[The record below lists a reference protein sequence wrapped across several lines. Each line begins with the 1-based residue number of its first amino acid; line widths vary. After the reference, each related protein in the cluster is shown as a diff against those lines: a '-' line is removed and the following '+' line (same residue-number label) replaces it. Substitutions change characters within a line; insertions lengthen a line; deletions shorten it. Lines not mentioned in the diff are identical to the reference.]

1 MWYNM
6 SRVMAT
12 DLEGQPAPPQEHSTM
27 SGFLSMAIA
36 AARRSVALHVMRSM
50 SHRAR
55 CTLAGTLIA
64 AASVFVGL
72 PAHAQVL
79 SFEPPGFAG
88 SAGGTPLA
96 GQNGWAT
103 VPGAAVPFNVY
114 TYAGH
119 AFGFSANPVGAAQ
132 CIAGRAAGNNAS
144 AQLAINFAGGSL
156 WRITFD
162 IAVKFDGTLPAG
174 GNPGSF
180 SLQPTAT
187 SQSFRTLNRWTDAA
201 TADTW
206 IAGYNIFDSAGT
218 LINSAEAGPEWTDLL
233 PNRWYRQST
242 LIDFNTN
249 RVVEVSIIDLHS
261 GDTATVLPVE
271 WYLEGGAAP
280 GLPRPTAIRCNING
294 AGNTVA
300 WDNIR
305 IEQVSLHSGLV
316 HRAHGGAVL
325 SRTPSGALRIDNIG
339 SSGQDGVEVALP
351 DTPEYGMEFDLDPA
365 MPVGTTIRSTSR
377 GTRAGELEVSPG
389 SLILRRIA
397 SGFSAEAD
405 FGPSGSPQFTVV
417 IRNRGTEVLRR
428 DGLTGPA
435 VELSTTSG
443 GSAKMSCSCTW
454 WRAKWKWIIDDRPNP
469 NPPVEFRVAGQNV
482 EGDEIE
488 FLPTTSVAGFER
500 MYFADTFISMPAT
513 GPAVVDRQWV
523 RSRGIPIEGGE
534 DTLIQTELVQL
545 SLTSVSPIPIP
556 TVDVTPLGAEGL
568 ANTMDLDPSMPAGA
582 RIEGA
587 NFFRDGATVH
597 DAGTFGVERTASG
610 LAIDADFAP
619 AGSPT
624 YTARALLNGVVV
636 DSAAGLTGVGA
647 TSDLTS
653 ASRIEIR
660 CWYDIPNKI
669 GWRWRWVSGSASV
682 SIAGRPPV
690 FADEIEFLPD
700 APITPFS
707 GDFFGRMSI
716 HGMTNAASQDLAMEK
731 YDLLHSSLGRC
742 VIDGNPYDNSLAL
755 HNIGSSGED
764 GVEVRLTPEL
774 TMWDVQMSPP
784 SHPSVLGQ
792 DATISMH
799 TFGLHASG
807 VEDKVSAGQFV
818 AVPGGTLGVIDF
830 SPVGA
835 TFVESVFSCMGTT
848 AGSFGDPNPF
858 EQWLANRWIR
868 SICISIGRNYFDFH
882 VSFPNCG
889 TLQRRNG
896 AIVAADYNDL
906 ATRGAVADIEHYTL
920 AHLRA
925 MNMERLVIEDEPQST
940 DPACY
945 SDCDTTTG
953 VGVLDIFDFL
963 CFGNH
968 FANGDSYACNCDLS
982 TGPNTCDIFDFLCFG
997 NDFALGCP

>member
-1 MWYNM
+1 
-6 SRVMAT
+6 
-12 DLEGQPAPPQEHSTM
+12 M
-27 SGFLSMAIA
+27 SGTLTTAIA
-36 AARRSVALHVMRSM
+36 AARRCVALRIRSVVDHA
-50 SHRAR
+50 SR
-55 CTLAGTLIA
+55 IV
-64 AASVFVGL
+64 ASVVVAVAIVSSGS
-72 PAHAQVL
+72 ATCAQSVT
-79 SFEPPGFAG
+79 FEPPGFAG

-103 VPGAAVPFNVY
+103 VPGGAVPFNVY

-119 AFGFSANPVGAAQ
+119 ALGFTANPVGAVQ
-132 CIAGRAAGNNAS
+132 CIAGRATGTNAS
-144 AQLAINFAGGSL
+144 TQLGVTFAAGSL

-162 IAVKFDGTLPAG
+162 IAVKFDGVLPAS
-174 GNPGSF
+174 GNPGSV
-180 SLQPTAT
+180 SLQPTGT
-187 SQSFRTLNRWTDAA
+187 SQSFRTLNRWTNPA
-201 TADTW
+201 TASTW
-206 IAGYNIFDSAGT
+206 IAGYNVFDSAGT
-218 LINSAEAGPEWTDLL
+218 LINSAEAGTEWTDLL

-242 LIDFNTN
+242 LIDFAAN
-249 RVVEVSIIDLHS
+249 RVVEVSIIDLHT
-261 GDTATVLPVE
+261 GVTATALPVE
-271 WYLEGGAAP
+271 WYLEGGAVP

-305 IEQVSLHSGLV
+305 IEQISLHSGLV
-316 HRAHGGAVL
+316 HRARGGAAL
-325 SRTPSGALRIDNIG
+325 SRTPGGALRIDNIG
-339 SSGQDGVEVALP
+339 SSGQDGIEVALP

-365 MPVGTTIRSTSR
+365 MPIGTTIRSTSR
-377 GTRAGELEVSPG
+377 GTRGGSVEVSPG
-389 SLILRRIA
+389 SLTLRRIA

-428 DGLTGPA
+428 EGLTGPA

-443 GSAKMSCSCTW
+443 SSVKMKCSCTW

-482 EGDEIE
+482 VGDEIE
-488 FLPTTSVAGFER
+488 FLPTMSVAGFER
-500 MYFADTFISMPAT
+500 MHFADTFITMPST

-534 DTLIQTELVQL
+534 GTLIQTELVQL
-545 SLTSVSPIPIP
+545 NLTSVNPIPVP
-556 TVDVTPLGAEGL
+556 TLDVTPLDADGL

-582 RIEGA
+582 RIQG
-587 NFFRDGATVH
+587 NNLFRDGATVH
-597 DAGTFGVERTASG
+597 DAGMFGVERTPTG

-619 AGSPT
+619 VGSPT

-647 TSDLTS
+647 TSDLST
-653 ASRIEIR
+653 AIRITIR
-660 CWYDIPNKI
+660 CWFNVHKI
-669 GWRWRWVSGSASV
+669 GWTVTWNSGAATVSVGGRAPVSA
-682 SIAGRPPV
+682 
-690 FADEIEFLPD
+690 DTIEFLPD
-700 APITPFS
+700 ASITPFS
-707 GDFFGRMSI
+707 GDFSGRMTL
-716 HGMTNAASQDLAMEK
+716 HGMAHGSSSDLAMEK
-731 YDLLHSSLGRC
+731 YGLLHSSLGQC
-742 VIDGNPYDNSLAL
+742 VLDGNPHDDALAL

-764 GVEVRLTPEL
+764 GVEVRLTPDL
-774 TMWDVQMSPP
+774 TMWDVRMSPP

-792 DATISMH
+792 DAMLMMH

-807 VEDKVSAGQFV
+807 VEDKVSAGQFL

-835 TFVESVFSCMGTT
+835 TLVESAFSCLGTIVD
-848 AGSFGDPNPF
+848 SFGEAEPF
-858 EQWLANRWIR
+858 EQWLADRWIT
-868 SICISIGRNYFDFH
+868 SICVSWGRRYIDFH
-882 VSFPNCG
+882 VRLDGCG
-889 TLQRRNG
+889 TFQRRSG

-906 ATRGAVADIEHYTL
+906 TTRGPIADIEHYTL

-925 MNMERLVIEDEPQST
+925 MNMERIVIEDEPQST

-945 SDCDTTTG
+945 SDCDKTTG

-968 FANGDSYACNCDLS
+968 FANGDSFACNCDLS
-982 TGPNTCDIFDFLCFG
+982 TGPNVCDIFDFLCFG